1 MIFLKIRLYLYGYV
15 SGCLTQAERLILLQ
29 IECTDGIEAICPE
42 RKVVAAGL
50 AIVHR
55 HTVGFI
61 QHTALVKFQIKRAST
76 LVGRSLY
83 WQHISAIKHRS
94 DTFFQRGARHGH
106 SRQRA
111 FIHRQVKQCGAAIGC
126 GRAVVQLGLTDCF

>member
-61 QHTALVKFQIKRAST
+61 QHTTLVKFQIKRACT

-83 WQHISAIKHRS
+83 RQHISAIKHCS
-94 DTFFQRGARHGH
+94 DTFFNVVPVTATPA
-106 SRQRA
+106 SVPS
-111 FIHRQVKQCGAAIGC
+111 FT
-126 GRAVVQLGLTDCF
+126 GRSSSVVLPSAVAVP